1 METQL
6 HLIVVWFHWKLRTKR
21 EGNCSGRSRVRR
33 ILLSC
38 IQLLLLQ
45 FLHIIWS
52 MPTNFAL
59 FKKPLDKFFIN
70 LKIARSSINI
80 PCKFQEHWKQGR
92 LLNRAS
98 NITNFPQDFEFTSE
112 RPHYS
117 LALFSSF
124 TYLRPYLTAFL
135 SYSVFDGLHY
145 LKKPWK
151 NLETFQSSLP
161 SLSLVDIHS
170 TLPIC
175 LFCTGCPK
183 ERQRKENLQYEDR
196 LSYAQRF
203 AFSLMYSNTQFRTTH
218 RLNLGLKQ

>member
-1 METQL
+1 M
-6 HLIVVWFHWKLRTKR
+6 
-21 EGNCSGRSRVRR
+21 S
-33 ILLSC
+33 
-38 IQLLLLQ
+38 
-45 FLHIIWS
+45 
-52 MPTNFAL
+52 TNFAL

-70 LKIARSSINI
+70 LKISRSSINI
-80 PCKFQEHWKQGR
+80 PCKFEEHWKQGR

-124 TYLRPYLTAFL
+124 TYLRPYLKAFL
-135 SYSVFDGLHY
+135 SYSVFDELHY

-161 SLSLVDIHS
+161 SLWLVDIHS

-175 LFCTGCPK
+175 LFCTGFPK

-196 LSYAQRF
+196 LTYAQRF
-203 AFSLMYSNTQFRTTH
+203 AFSLMYSNIQFRTTH
-218 RLNLGLKQ
+218 SLNLGLKQ